1 MGNTFGKIFKL
12 SSFGESH
19 GTAIGGIIDGCPAGL
34 KIDFNFINKQLK
46 RRRPGQSK
54 LTTSRNESDNVE
66 FLSGIFNDITTGTPI
81 GFVIK
86 NKDHKPEDYDSLKN
100 TFRPS
105 HADFTYDKK
114 YGIRDYRGGGRSS
127 ARETAVRVVAGAIAQ
142 LLLTKIGVSIFAYVS
157 QVKNI
162 KLEKSYLDLDL
173 SKIDDNSLRCPDD
186 EKAKEMIILIV
197 GLPVFTHKISNDL
210 NEFDKSNKYIALNT
224 YYSWK
229 DKVLFFLLL
238 PFSRIVISF
247 NGVTAAFFGAGDQFG
262 YSCNYLDAV
271 GILAREFM
279 EKGGRLVGRWSIDGY
294 EFDESIALEND
305 EFLGLALDYDN
316 QDSLSEKR
324 INLWVNMIQ
333 SEFK

>member
-1 MGNTFGKIFKL
+1 
-12 SSFGESH
+12 
-19 GTAIGGIIDGCPAGL
+19 
-34 KIDFNFINKQLK
+34 
-46 RRRPGQSK
+46 
-54 LTTSRNESDNVE
+54 
-66 FLSGIFNDITTGTPI
+66 
-81 GFVIK
+81 
-86 NKDHKPEDYDSLKN
+86 
-100 TFRPS
+100 
-105 HADFTYDKK
+105 
-114 YGIRDYRGGGRSS
+114 
-127 ARETAVRVVAGAIAQ
+127 
-142 LLLTKIGVSIFAYVS
+142 
-157 QVKNI
+157 
-162 KLEKSYLDLDL
+162 
-173 SKIDDNSLRCPDD
+173 
-186 EKAKEMIILIV
+186 MIILIV